1 MLKIVMKENV
11 AKTESFDTA
20 KFEERLERTKETAM
34 MGSRAG
40 YPSVSGS
47 AVCSYLESLIPNIR
61 EGPVTL
67 DDLTAADK
75 LIDELEF
82 QAESLLQVVGMAKYL
97 VSDLADDAAKS
108 SLIDKT
114 LSAEDSESGYDFYDR
129 EGNFVKNYR

>member
-1 MLKIVMKENV
+1 MLKMVTNENV

-40 YPSVSGS
+40 YPAVSGS

-61 EGPVTL
+61 EGSVTL

-97 VSDLADDAAKS
+97 VSD
-108 SLIDKT
+108 I
-114 LSAEDSESGYDFYDR
+114 R
-129 EGNFVKNYR
+129 